1 MPKPNEKDPFL
12 VAMGQQIRK
21 LREDR
26 RIAQE
31 EFAVL
36 AGLDRSYYG
45 GVERG
50 ERNVSAL
57 NLARIAATLDVEM
70 GALFPPLAEFKTY
83 SVKEQE

>member
-12 VAMGQQIRK
+12 VAMGRRIRQ
-21 LREDR
+21 LREKHN
-26 RIAQE
+26 IAQE
-31 EFAVL
+31 EFAAL

-70 GALFPPLAEFKTY
+70 GALFPPLAEFKSL